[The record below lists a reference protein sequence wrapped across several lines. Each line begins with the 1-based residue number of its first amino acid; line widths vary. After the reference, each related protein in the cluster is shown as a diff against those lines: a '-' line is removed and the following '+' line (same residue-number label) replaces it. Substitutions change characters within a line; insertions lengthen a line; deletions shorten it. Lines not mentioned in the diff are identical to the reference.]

1 MGLMMIEL
9 VIVMVFMI
17 VMIMSNN
24 FNQELKRFIT
34 LYGPIRLF

>member
-1 MGLMMIEL
+1 MGLVMIEL

-17 VMIMSNN
+17 VKIMSNN